1 MLIEGINLK
10 NMSTELPKNKLNPES
25 EDLFS
30 IEELDAASKRA
41 KERGKQKESAPRR
54 KLFLTVDGL
63 MIDMRPKRISEDGPI
78 TIDIKKEDLDDAL
91 FYFGCTRDEFF
102 NFEKGGPIADQ
113 LKFLINGKGL
123 ANFRLIKNAVE
134 KAEKEERVIWR
145 KNREHKEGHSY
156 DDLNTLLTKFNMP
169 NIEQMPDQDREA
181 DFEDAIKDQIEEL
194 GLPLDVVG

>member
-1 MLIEGINLK
+1 
-10 NMSTELPKNKLNPES
+10 MSTELPKNKLNPES